1 MASIPWRWVDSADEL
16 QAFLNANSAADC
28 WAVDTE
34 FMRTDTYYPKP
45 ALIQL
50 SAGSEIA
57 LIDPVALFTGEGFT
71 GEGFN
76 GEASDGEGLDSEAS
90 EALAALLADPDV
102 TKLMHSV
109 SEDYEVFRRFPGVIP
124 QQVLDTQLGAGL
136 AGLAAAP
143 GYQNLVEQLL
153 GIHVPKGETRSNW
166 LQRPLSEAQCEYA
179 ALDVLYLAPLHKAL
193 SERLSELGRLDWWVE
208 DSRLAAEVAARDSVE
223 QSFDRCKG
231 AARLNARQQGALK
244 ALCEWREREAIKR
257 NIPRTWVLKDGQCVD
272 IAKRLV
278 SSLSALS
285 DIRDIK
291 GRFLNQYGKTV
302 IELVAGSEVLPDTE
316 CQWEPTGDIKTCL
329 KQWQQWVRQRAEAMG
344 IEPEVLARKK
354 DLEALLAH
362 REKGTALPLKLQGW
376 RRHELVE
383 PLLAL

>member
-1 MASIPWRWVDSADEL
+1 MVSIPWRWVDSAAEL
-16 QAFLNANSAADC
+16 QAFLDANSGADC

-50 SAGSEIA
+50 CAGSEIA
-57 LIDPVALFTGEGFT
+57 LIDPVAL
-71 GEGFN
+71 
-76 GEASDGEGLDSEAS
+76 SDSDAS
-90 EALAALLADPDV
+90 ESLAGLLADPSL

-109 SEDYEVFRRFPGVIP
+109 SEDYEVFLRFPGVIP

-179 ALDVLYLAPLHKAL
+179 ALDVLYLAPLRKTL
-193 SERLSELGRLDWWVE
+193 TEKLSELGRLDWWLE
-208 DSRLAAEVAARDSVE
+208 DSRLAAEVAARDPVA
-223 QSFDRCKG
+223 QSFERCKG

-244 ALCEWREREAIKR
+244 ALCEWREREAMTR

-278 SSLSALS
+278 GSMSALS

-291 GRFLNQYGKTV
+291 GRFLNQYGKIV
-302 IELVAGSEVLPDTE
+302 IEIVADSDVLASAE
-316 CQWEPTGDIKTCL
+316 CQWEPTGELKTCL
-329 KQWQQWVRQRAEAMG
+329 KQWQQWVRQQAGVMG
-344 IEPEVLARKK
+344 IEPEVLARKR

-362 REKGTALPLKLQGW
+362 KEMGVALPLKLQGW
-376 RRHELVE
+376 RRQQLVE
-383 PLLAL
+383 PILAQ